1 MTRDVRLEVSE
12 EQHEWLTELKSVAF
26 LPAPRDGV
34 SCLVNHINVTVL
46 GSLDLWLIKF
56 VMEIS
61 NISISF
67 DCNKKRTSV
76 NLVLN

>member
-1 MTRDVRLEVSE
+1 LDNGLGIPKSELEPIFSNSNKE
-12 EQHEWLTELKSVAF
+12 KS
-26 LPAPRDGV
+26 LEHG
-34 SCLVNHINVTVL
+34 S
-46 GSLDLWLIKF
+46 SLDLWLIKF

>member
-1 MTRDVRLEVSE
+1 MSDD
-12 EQHEWLTELKSVAF
+12 WFLKSS
-26 LPAPRDGV
+26 V
-34 SCLVNHINVTVL
+34 SYRNIIVGIRHYDQS
-46 GSLDLWLIKF
+46 SLDLWLIKF